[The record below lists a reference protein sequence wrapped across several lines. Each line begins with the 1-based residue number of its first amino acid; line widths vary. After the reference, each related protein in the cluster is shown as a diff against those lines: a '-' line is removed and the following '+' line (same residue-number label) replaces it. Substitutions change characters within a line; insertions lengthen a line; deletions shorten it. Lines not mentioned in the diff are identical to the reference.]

1 MVPKTRSN
9 GPFVA
14 RIPHLASR
22 IPRCPSRISHPVSEP
37 TLFQGSGNRGS
48 GEPLAARMRP
58 TTLEDFLGQEHL
70 LGPGKAL
77 GELIRRGDVGSCIFW
92 GPPGS
97 GKTTLA
103 RLVANYTARQFEPFS
118 AVTEGVARVREIIQQ
133 AEERLKYEGR
143 GTILFCDE
151 IHRFNRAQQ
160 DAFLPWV
167 ENGIITLIGAT
178 TENPSFELTAPLLSR
193 CRVFVF
199 EPLKDEHVRLV
210 IERAIAKSGNE
221 TREAGDVLA
230 KEATEALVTYAQGDA
245 RRALNGLEAVL
256 NHVANVSRFSFP
268 VSRETV
274 VEVLERPLPVYDKS
288 GEQHF
293 NLISALHKAVRGS
306 DVEGSLYWL
315 ARMLAGGEDPLYVAR
330 RLVRIA
336 AEDVGLADPR
346 AMAVALGAKD
356 AYHFLGS
363 PEGELAVAEAVV
375 YLATAPKSNRVYA
388 AFAQA
393 MDAAAAHPAEAVPL
407 HIRNAPTKLMEEL
420 GYGAGYKY
428 AHAFEHA
435 YVPQDYLPEALRG
448 ARWYEPS
455 EMGYE
460 KTIAERMGFWRQ
472 VKERIE
478 RETGKGKREA

>member
-1 MVPKTRSN
+1 MSD
-9 GPFVA
+9 
-14 RIPHLASR
+14 
-22 IPRCPSRISHPVSEP
+22 P
-37 TLFQGSGNRGS
+37 TLFSRS
-48 GEPLAARMRP
+48 AEPLAARMRP
-58 TTLEDFLGQEHL
+58 KTLEEFLGQEHL

-193 CRVFVF
+193 CRVFVL
-199 EPLKDEHVRLV
+199 EPLKPADIATILRRALAQTGCEMRDAGCVSREGVDLLVEH
-210 IERAIAKSGNE
+210 
-221 TREAGDVLA
+221 
-230 KEATEALVTYAQGDA
+230 AQGDA
-245 RRALNGLEAVL
+245 RRALNTLEAVL
-256 NHVANVSRFSFP
+256 QHIHASRIPHPASRDVVVS
-268 VSRETV
+268 
-274 VEVLERPLPVYDKS
+274 VLERPLPAYDKS

-315 ARMLAGGEDPLYVAR
+315 ARMLAGGEDPLYLAR

-346 AMAVALGAKD
+346 ALTLALAAKD

-363 PEGELAVAEAVV
+363 PEGELALAEAAV
-375 YLATAPKSNRVYA
+375 YLATAPKSNRVYT

-393 MDAAAAHPAEAVPL
+393 MEAAAAYPTEAVPL
-407 HIRNAPTKLMEEL
+407 HIRNAPTKLMEQL
-420 GYGAGYKY
+420 GYGAGYEY

-435 YVPQDYLPEALRG
+435 YVPQEYLPEVLRG
-448 ARWYEPS
+448 ASWYQPTAA
-455 EMGYE
+455 GYE
-460 KTIAERMGFWRQ
+460 KTIGERMEFWKQ
-472 VKERIE
+472 LKDRIA
-478 RETGKGKREA
+478 RETGKGKRET

>member
-1 MVPKTRSN
+1 
-9 GPFVA
+9 
-14 RIPHLASR
+14 
-22 IPRCPSRISHPVSEP
+22 VSEP
-37 TLFQGSGNRGS
+37 TLFQGSGKGGS

-58 TTLEDFLGQEHL
+58 TTLEEFLGQEHL
-70 LGPGKAL
+70 LGSGKAL

-103 RLVANYTARQFEPFS
+103 RLVANYTARHFEPFS
-118 AVTEGVARVREIIQQ
+118 AVTEGVGRVREIIKE

-193 CRVFVF
+193 CRVFVL
-199 EPLKDEHVRLV
+199 EPLKPADIATILRRALEQTGCEMRDAGCVSREGVDLLVEH
-210 IERAIAKSGNE
+210 
-221 TREAGDVLA
+221 
-230 KEATEALVTYAQGDA
+230 AQGDA
-245 RRALNGLEAVL
+245 RRALNTLEAVL
-256 NHVANVSRFSFP
+256 QHIHASRIP
-268 VSRETV
+268 HPASRDV
-274 VEVLERPLPVYDKS
+274 VVGVLERPLPAYDKS

-315 ARMLAGGEDPLYVAR
+315 ARMLAGGEDPLYIAR

-375 YLATAPKSNRVYA
+375 YLATAPKSNRVYT

-393 MDAAAAHPAEAVPL
+393 MDAAAAHPAAAVPL
-407 HIRNAPTKLMEEL
+407 HIRNAPTPLMEEL

-435 YVPQDYLPEALRG
+435 YVPQEYLPEVLRG
-448 ARWYEPS
+448 ASWYQPTDS
-455 EMGYE
+455 GFE
-460 KTIAERMGFWRQ
+460 KTIGERMAFWQ
-472 VKERIE
+472 KLKERIA
-478 RETGKGKREA
+478 RETGNEKRET

>member
-1 MVPKTRSN
+1 VGQPTFFQRS
-9 GPFVA
+9 A
-14 RIPHLASR
+14 
-22 IPRCPSRISHPVSEP
+22 
-37 TLFQGSGNRGS
+37 
-48 GEPLAARMRP
+48 EPLAARMRP
-58 TTLEDFLGQEHL
+58 KTLEQFLGQERL
-70 LGPGKAL
+70 LGPGRAL

-103 RLVANYTARQFEPFS
+103 RLVANYTDRHFEPFS
-118 AVTEGVARVREIIQQ
+118 AVTEGVGRVREIIKE

-199 EPLKDEHVRLV
+199 EPLRDEHIRMV
-210 IERAIAKSGNE
+210 IERAIEKSG
-221 TREAGDVLA
+221 TGKREKGDVLSV
-230 KEATEALVTYAQGDA
+230 EAVDALIFYAQGDG
-245 RRALNGLEAVL
+245 RRVLNALEAVL
-256 NHVANVSRFSFP
+256 DHVSHASRPSFP
-268 VSRETV
+268 ISREV
-274 VEVLERPLPVYDKS
+274 VLSVLEKPLPAYDKS

-315 ARMLAGGEDPLYVAR
+315 ARMLAGGEDPLYIAR

-346 AMAVALGAKD
+346 ALALALAAKD

-363 PEGELAVAEAVV
+363 PEGELALAEAVV

-388 AFAQA
+388 AFGQA
-393 MDAAAAHPAEAVPL
+393 MEAAAQHPAEAVPL

-448 ARWYEPS
+448 ASWYEPT
-455 EMGYE
+455 EFGFE
-460 KTIAERMGFWRQ
+460 KDIKKRMEWWADLKKAATRPGGQ
-472 VKERIE
+472 AD
-478 RETGKGKREA
+478 G